1 MGGWEAAH
9 YSCLSKAK
17 ETMKQSWKD
26 LNIKDRLAIVSAC
39 IAFTVGWT
47 LTALA
52 AFVPLLLSEQG
63 ILWILG
69 QSLVYSAS
77 VFGLGMY
84 FKSETV
90 QMKQDVDRHI
100 MHMERMQ
107 LQREKL
113 RKEKDIPEIP
123 DEDEE

>member
-1 MGGWEAAH
+1 
-9 YSCLSKAK
+9 
-17 ETMKQSWKD
+17 MKTKWND
-26 LNIKDRLAIVSAC
+26 LNIKDKLAIISAC
-39 IAFTVGWT
+39 VAFTVGWT

-84 FKSETV
+84 FKSESV
-90 QMKQDVDRHI
+90 QMKHD
-100 MHMERMQ
+100 MERYFDKKERLQ
-107 LQREKL
+107 LQRMKI
-113 RKEKDIPEIP
+113 RKGIDEGEIP
-123 DEDEE
+123 MEEDEEV

>member
-1 MGGWEAAH
+1 
-9 YSCLSKAK
+9 
-17 ETMKQSWKD
+17 MKQTWKD

-107 LQREKL
+107 LQRDKL

>member
-1 MGGWEAAH
+1 MKTTW
-9 YSCLSKAK
+9 K
-17 ETMKQSWKD
+17 ELNVKD
-26 LNIKDRLAIVSAC
+26 KLAIVSAC

-47 LTALA
+47 LTCLA

-69 QSLVYSAS
+69 QALIYSAS

-90 QMKQDVDRHI
+90 QMKQDVRRY
-100 MHMERMQ
+100 MRRM
-107 LQREKL
+107 
-113 RKEKDIPEIP
+113 KEE
-123 DEDEE
+123 EDEEG

>member
-1 MGGWEAAH
+1 
-9 YSCLSKAK
+9 
-17 ETMKQSWKD
+17 MKQTWKD

-39 IAFTVGWT
+39 VAFTVGWT

-84 FKSETV
+84 FKSESV
-90 QMKQDVDRHI
+90 QMKHD
-100 MHMERMQ
+100 MERYFDKKER
-107 LQREKL
+107 LQIERMKIRNGVDEG
-113 RKEKDIPEIP
+113 EIP
-123 DEDEE
+123 NDEE

>member
-1 MGGWEAAH
+1 
-9 YSCLSKAK
+9 
-17 ETMKQSWKD
+17 MKTKFVD
-26 LNIKDRLAIVSAC
+26 LNIKDKLAIVSAC

-47 LTALA
+47 LTCIA
-52 AFVPLLLSEQG
+52 AFIPLLLSEQG

-90 QMKQDVDRHI
+90 QMKEDIDRHI
-100 MHMERMQ
+100 EHVERM
-107 LQREKL
+107 RMRSDK
-113 RKEKDIPEIP
+113 KGIV
-123 DEDEE
+123 EDEME